1 MYSLWGFGQG
11 CFLPMDPGLVNGH
24 GAWYGGRLVKRS
36 WLVTSG
42 TVGKGCHGAQ
52 SHAPRQQHQRPRR
65 REKSMIDPPFEP
77 ADADPDTYETT
88 TTTTPK
94 QWPTGASAIASTA
107 ARSHRGAAAAGA
119 SRAAAPWRTR
129 RRRGS
134 PPSWSRRSSALTT
147 RPRPASCSRPSK
159 RCVLWCVW
167 CAFVCSVGRGR
178 GRGRLDGWL
187 MGPPMAPIRGRG
199 FRGSVRGRTSEL
211 SQTLSN
217 APNVYEPQLHS
228 QGQVDRERA
237 VRVL

>member
-24 GAWYGGRLVKRS
+24 GAWYGGLLVKRS

-42 TVGKGCHGAQ
+42 TVCKGCHGAQ

-77 ADADPDTYETT
+77 ADAHPDTT

-147 RPRPASCSRPSK
+147 RPRPASSSRPSK

-178 GRGRLDGWL
+178 GRGRLDGWS
-187 MGPPMAPIRGRG
+187 MGPPVAPIRGRG